1 MYGLLRFAGA
11 KIKIFGEL
19 TKYLFEKFL
28 FFGFYGCWGNLALR
42 MWGEGMRLF
51 LHDEGSDA
59 ERGQIEGDGT
69 GGNAETGI
77 VGKVVATCGEH
88 GAH

>member
-28 FFGFYGCWGNLALR
+28 FFGFNGCWGNLGQR
-42 MWGEGMRLF
+42 MQREGMRLF
-51 LHDEGSDA
+51 LHDESSYA

-77 VGKVVATCGEH
+77 VGKVIATRGEH
-88 GAH
+88 RAH

>member
-28 FFGFYGCWGNLALR
+28 FFGFYGRWGNLGER
-42 MWGEGMRLF
+42 MWREGMRLF
-51 LHDEGSDA
+51 FHDEGSDA